1 MDAIFLDLD
10 GTLTDPRIGIT
21 HSIQHALA
29 RLDRPVPSEDDLLW
43 CIGPPLIASFRKILG
58 DESEA
63 QRGVALYRERFS
75 DVGLFENTL
84 YDGIHELLTALKAAG
99 PRLFVATSKPHVFAS
114 RIIDHFGLARYFEHV
129 YGAELDGTRGE
140 KTDLLRYALEQRG
153 LSGHRA
159 IMVGDRSFDMIG
171 ARNNAMTPI
180 GVLYGYGSAAELHE
194 AGAHRVCATP
204 QAVGDGILELIGA
217 KKIV

>member
-29 RLDRPVPSEDDLLW
+29 GLGRPVPAEADLLW
-43 CIGPPLIASFRKILG
+43 CIGPPLIQSFRTLLG
-58 DESEA
+58 DEAEA
-63 QRGVALYRERFS
+63 TRAVALYRERFS
-75 DVGLFENTL
+75 HIGLFENTL

-114 RIIDHFGLARYFEHV
+114 RIIDHFGLAGYFEHV

-140 KTDLLRYALEQRG
+140 KTALLHYALDRSG
-153 LSGHRA
+153 LAGHSA

-180 GVLYGYGSAAELHE
+180 GVLYGYGSAAELRG
-194 AGAHRVCATP
+194 AGAQCLCATP
-204 QAVGDGILELIGA
+204 QEVGEGIAELLDLKNIA
-217 KKIV
+217 